1 MIFSLQEAPA
11 VELFNLVTAVYF
23 TTFIV
28 KKRRFVLLA
37 TQTYVVIQ
45 YCYSNLIPLHSKHS
59 VAFFKPKYFI
69 LADDV
74 LV

>member
-1 MIFSLQEAPA
+1 MIFSLQESPA
-11 VELFNLVTAVYF
+11 NKLFNLVTAVYF

-28 KKRRFVLLA
+28 KKRRFVLNVA

-45 YCYSNLIPLHSKHS
+45 YCYSNLIPLHSI
-59 VAFFKPKYFI
+59 AFFKPKYFI